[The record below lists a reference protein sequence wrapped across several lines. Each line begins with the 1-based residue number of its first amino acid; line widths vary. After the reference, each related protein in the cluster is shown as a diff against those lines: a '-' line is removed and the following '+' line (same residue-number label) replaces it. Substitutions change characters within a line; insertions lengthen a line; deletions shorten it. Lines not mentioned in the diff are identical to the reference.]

1 MRLTTWNILH
11 GRSLQDGKV
20 DVQRLR
26 DAVVEIDADVL
37 GVQEVDRGQPRSG
50 GHDLAAQL
58 ADALG
63 AKDCRFVP
71 TLIGTP
77 GMQWCPAGDGDQD
90 VSPAYGVALVSRYP
104 VISWHVMR
112 MPTLPIRG
120 LVIPAGGHWPVPVQ
134 DEPRVVLA
142 ARLRSP
148 LGELTVAT
156 THLSFVPGQN
166 VWQLQRVARW
176 LRQLPGPQLLLGDL
190 NQRVLLPGVRDG
202 FRSLARAP
210 THPADRPRRQLDHIL
225 ARGALPPPTSTQT
238 LALPLSD
245 HRALSVQW

>member
-11 GRSLQDGKV
+11 GRSLEDDQV

-50 GHDLAAQL
+50 GRDLAAQM

-63 AKDCRFVP
+63 AKDWRFVP

-77 GMQWCPAGDGDQD
+77 GMQWCPAGDSHQGAT
-90 VSPAYGVALVSRYP
+90 PAYGVALISRYP
-104 VISWHVMR
+104 VTSWHVLR
-112 MPTLPIRG
+112 MPAAPVRG
-120 LVIPAGGHWPVPVQ
+120 PVLEPGRRRPSWLS
-134 DEPRVVLA
+134 DEPRVAVA
-142 ARLRSP
+142 AVLRSP

-166 VWQLQRVARW
+166 LWQLHRVVRW
-176 LRQLPGPQLLLGDL
+176 LRRLPGPQLLLGDL
-190 NQRVLLPGVRDG
+190 NLPVLPPGLRGG
-202 FRSLARAP
+202 FTSLARTA

-225 ARGALPPPTSTQT
+225 ARGALPPSMSTSRALPVSDH
-238 LALPLSD
+238 LALS
-245 HRALSVQW
+245 AQW